1 MQNEENKLVFFWT
14 TCSADQLLFFVNIYY
29 EDIKFGHWRAVIMF
43 SSIILIVCTRFKVTF
58 MVLISEASWK
68 RGGEQ
73 NELSL
78 SCIFSRHINR
88 FRHEILHALKHI

>member
-1 MQNEENKLVFFWT
+1 
-14 TCSADQLLFFVNIYY
+14 
-29 EDIKFGHWRAVIMF
+29 MF
-43 SSIILIVCTRFKVTF
+43 ASIILIGYTLFKVTF

-88 FRHEILHALKHI
+88 FRHEILHAL